1 MKCEH
6 SDEKFI
12 NEKFTSLVKSFETEE
27 CNKNGK
33 KTFC

>member
-1 MKCEH
+1 MKYEH
-6 SDEKFI
+6 SNEIFIKEKV
-12 NEKFTSLVKSFETEE
+12 TSLVKSFETEE

>member
-12 NEKFTSLVKSFETEE
+12 NEKVTSLVKSFETEE
-27 CNKNGK
+27 CNEIGK